1 MKHLVSPLDFS
12 VSELETL
19 LTLAEAI
26 MDHPEDYAHCCAGKK
41 LATLFFEPSTR
52 TNYSFQTAELRLGCK
67 VLAFQPQSSSLQKG
81 ESFYDT
87 VKTFESF
94 GVDAVVIRHTENEY
108 YKQLSGLKIPILNGG
123 DGTGN
128 HPTQSLLDLMTIREE
143 FGGFAGLRIAICG
156 DIRHSRVAH
165 TNLEVMARL
174 GMDCYTAGPP
184 EYQEDRYPHMGF
196 DRAVE
201 EMDVIMLLRVQN
213 ERLEEA
219 MSMTPAQYNGKYG
232 LNPARLARMKP
243 GAIIMHPAPFN
254 RGVELT
260 DEVVE
265 CPASRIFPQV
275 TNGVY
280 VRMAAFRYCF
290 GD

>member
-1 MKHLVSPLDFS
+1 MKNLTTL
-12 VSELETL
+12 SELSIQEIQGIL
-19 LTLAEAI
+19 DSASQMKQGKIYHGAE
-26 MDHPEDYAHCCAGKK
+26 GKVV
-41 LATLFFEPSTR
+41 ANLFFEPSTR
-52 TNYSFQTAELRLGCK
+52 TNYSFQTAELRLGCR

-81 ESFYDT
+81 ETFYDT

-94 GVDAVVIRHTENEY
+94 GVDAVVIRHTQNEY
-108 YKQLSGLKIPILNGG
+108 YKDLAGVKIPILNGG

-143 FGGFAGLRIAICG
+143 FGRFEGLRIAICG

-165 TNLEVMARL
+165 TNLEVMERL
-174 GMDCYTAGPP
+174 GMECYTTGPR
-184 EYQEDRYPHMGF
+184 EYQEERYPHMDF

-213 ERLEEA
+213 ERLETA
-219 MSMTPAQYNGKYG
+219 MSMTPAQYNEAFGM
-232 LNPARLARMKP
+232 NRARLERMKP

-275 TNGVY
+275 TNGVF
-280 VRMAAFRYCF
+280 VRMAAFQYCF
-290 GD
+290 AD